1 MKFLLPIAVA
11 ATSLTAVPASA
22 VVTTLTFD
30 GNICGAGGTG
40 VCGNGSQI
48 GASHGSTAE
57 VAVSYLASGN
67 SGSQPFASF
76 WTTGYGDVSNVI
88 YANIASSTLAVAF
101 APTSGFEVRLL
112 GFTTGCFLGRQDCL
126 SLPFSVSSVAFTP
139 IFGTAAPTG
148 ATADVI
154 SVNSAWSSS
163 AISLAIGP
171 NMFNGALDNIVF
183 ESRAIVTG
191 GVVPEPESWA
201 MLIAGFGLIGAVARR
216 RRTLLA

>member
-11 ATSLTAVPASA
+11 ATALTAVPASA
-22 VVTTLTFD
+22 TVTTLTFD
-30 GNICGAGGTG
+30 GNICGASGTG
-40 VCGNGSQI
+40 VCGNGSQL
-48 GASHGSTAE
+48 GTSHGSTAE

-76 WTTGYGDVSNVI
+76 WTTGYGDISNVI

-112 GFTTGCFLGRQDCL
+112 GFTAGCFLGRSDCQ
-126 SLPFSVSSVAFTP
+126 SLPYSVSSAGFST
-139 IFGTAAPTG
+139 IAGTATPTG
-148 ATADVI
+148 AIADIV
-154 SVNSAWSSS
+154 SVNSAWSGS
-163 AISLAIGP
+163 AISLLIGP
-171 NMFNGALDNIVF
+171 NMFNGALDNIAF

-191 GVVPEPESWA
+191 GVVPEPASWA

-216 RRTLLA
+216 RRMLLA